1 MQPHIKGEQSD
12 RQKHLKSYWRSA
24 IRLSLVTLVALS
36 LTACNFLGATPGD
49 RTGNSPNSN
58 QASQSKRKKVVL
70 TTFTV
75 IADIARNVAGDAAE
89 VESLTKIGAEIHGY
103 EPTPSDLV
111 RAQKADLILDNGMG
125 LERWAQRFYA
135 GLGDIPHVTISEG
148 ITPIDITEDAYA
160 GKPNPH
166 AWMSPKLALVYV
178 ENIRKAL
185 SNLDPE
191 NATTYNANA
200 QKYSKEIQDIDRQLR
215 AKIDQIPRDH
225 RFIVTCEG
233 AFSYLAKDYGLSEL
247 YLWPVNSER
256 QATPRQ
262 VQKVI
267 NVVRQSKIPVVFCE
281 STVSA
286 DIQKQ
291 VAEESGARF
300 GGIFYVDS
308 LSQPGG
314 DVPTYLTL
322 MKYNVDT
329 LTKGLQGKL

>member
-1 MQPHIKGEQSD
+1 MQAQGTGGRSNQQKQS
-12 RQKHLKSYWRSA
+12 RYCWR
-24 IRLSLVTLVALS
+24 IVMGLSLATLVGIN
-36 LTACNFLGATPGD
+36 LTACNFSGVTSGD
-49 RTGNSPNSN
+49 RGSSPNSG
-58 QASQSKRKKVVL
+58 QPSQSKRKKVVL

-75 IADIARNVAGDAAE
+75 IADMVRNVAGDAAE
-89 VESLTKIGAEIHGY
+89 VQSLTKIGAEIHGY

-191 NATTYNANA
+191 NATTYSANA
-200 QKYSKEIQDIDRQLR
+200 KKYSKEIQAIDLQLR
-215 AKIDQIPRDH
+215 AEIDKIPRDR

-233 AFSYLAKDYGLSEL
+233 AFSYLAKDYGLNEI

-267 NVVRQSKIPVVFCE
+267 DVVRQYKIPVVFCE

-291 VAEESGARF
+291 VAVEAGTRF
-300 GGIFYVDS
+300 GGVFYVDS
-308 LSQPGG
+308 LSQADGS
-314 DVPTYLTL
+314 VPTYLTL
-322 MKYNVDT
+322 MRYNVGT
-329 LTKGLQGKL
+329 LVKGLQGQL

>member
-1 MQPHIKGEQSD
+1 MQK
-12 RQKHLKSYWRSA
+12 Y
-24 IRLSLVTLVALS
+24 
-36 LTACNFLGATPGD
+36 
-49 RTGNSPNSN
+49 RTGGDSSRHKQLKNWWQLAAGLLLTIALAGCSPLGEPSRDRGNSSNGN
-58 QASQSKRKKVVL
+58 QASQKKRKKVVL

-75 IADIARNVAGDAAE
+75 IADLARNVAGDAAE

-135 GLGDIPHVTISEG
+135 GLGNIPHVTISEG

-200 QKYSKEIQDIDRQLR
+200 QKYSKEIQAIDRQLQ
-215 AKIDQIPRDH
+215 AEIDRIPRDR

-233 AFSYLAKDYGLSEL
+233 AFSYLAKDYGLNEL

-267 NVVRQSKIPVVFCE
+267 DVVRASKIPVVFCE

-291 VAEESGARF
+291 VAVEAGAKF
-300 GGIFYVDS
+300 GGVFYVDS
-308 LSQPGG
+308 LSQAGG
-314 DVPTYLTL
+314 PVPTYLTL

-329 LTKGLQGKL
+329 LTKGLQER